1 MSPDSIRKL
10 VATPFFQRAII
21 VLIVLAAVLVG
32 LETDRDLSE
41 RHRATLELF
50 NRIVIWAFAL
60 EAALKMYQYGRHF
73 YRYFYDPWNV
83 ADFAITVICLL
94 PIDAQYASV
103 LRLARIFR
111 ALRLVTTVPRL
122 QLIVNSMIKS
132 IPSMFYVGVLLLLV
146 FYIYGVM
153 GVHLFGENDPLH
165 FGNLPIAMLTLF
177 RIVTLEE
184 WTAIMDTQML
194 GSGTFDVY
202 NDLSKATELSPRSAA
217 QRFVAPLYFISFIF
231 FGTMIM
237 LNLFIGI
244 IVGGMSEAQEE
255 NTKQHLKKVQAEGKA
270 KSLDDELLNVETSL
284 DEVKKVIS
292 TLRLRLENVSD
303 AQAEAALFADTAEN
317 GTAR

>member
-1 MSPDSIRKL
+1 MSPDSIRKF
-10 VATPFFQRAII
+10 VASPLFQRAII

-41 RHRATLELF
+41 QHRETLELF

-60 EAALKMYQYGRHF
+60 EAILKMAQYGRHF

-83 ADFAITVICLL
+83 ADFVITVICLL

-132 IPSMFYVGVLLLLV
+132 IPSMFYVGILLMLV

-165 FGNLPIAMLTLF
+165 FGSLPIAMLTLF

-184 WTAIMDTQML
+184 WTAIMDTQAL
-194 GSGTFDVY
+194 GSEQFGEY
-202 NDLSKATELSPRSAA
+202 NELSRAGGFTPRAA
-217 QRFVAPLYFISFIF
+217 PHPFVAPVYFVSFIF

-244 IVGGMSEAQEE
+244 IVGSMSEAQEE
-255 NTKQHLKKVQAEGKA
+255 SAKQLLKEAQSDGRA
-270 KSLDDELLNVETSL
+270 KSLDEDLRNIDASMDDLKGLITN
-284 DEVKKVIS
+284 
-292 TLRLRLENVSD
+292 LRLRLENAD
-303 AQAEAALFADTAEN
+303 ETRAELTLFDGGDPKRRAA
-317 GTAR
+317 